1 MKKKKNLKEASTET
15 SNVVVLTTPIVEP
28 IEEQPAPIPERVQLI
43 ECIEVKDSKGNVTK
57 FNLLVDTKTRI
68 YKTEYY
74 FNGFPLKASSY
85 IGKGN
90 ALNFWQLL
98 KEKIK

>member
-1 MKKKKNLKEASTET
+1 MKEASTEI
-15 SNVVVLTTPIVEP
+15 SNDIAPVIVQVEKV
-28 IEEQPAPIPERVQLI
+28 EEQPEVVPERLQLI
-43 ECIEVKDSKGNVTK
+43 ECVEVKDVKGNTTK

-68 YKTEYY
+68 YKTEFY

>member
-1 MKKKKNLKEASTET
+1 MKKKKNLKEASTEI
-15 SNVVVLTTPIVEP
+15 SNDIAPVIVEAEKV
-28 IEEQPAPIPERVQLI
+28 EEQPEVVPDRLQLI
-43 ECIEVKDSKGNVTK
+43 ECVEVKDVKGNITK

-68 YKTEYY
+68 YKTEFY